1 MSDPTFT
8 GPPIAPQPSD
18 SPDAFNTKAFSFF
31 GWFAAFTNEM
41 GIAVPW
47 LGARAAEAQA
57 AATAADASKVAAGTS
72 ETNASAS
79 ATAANTSKTN
89 AATSATNAGNSAT
102 AAASS
107 ATAADGSKTAAATSA
122 TNALN
127 SATAAN
133 LSKVAAGTSET
144 NAAASAT
151 AANNSKVAAGTSE
164 TNAAASAAAALASK
178 NAAGASETSA
188 AASAATAGTSAT
200 AAVSAKTAAE
210 QAAAD
215 AAASAEQ
222 AAGGGEPTILPGTAA
237 QYFRGDKT
245 WRDFATDV
253 RAVALAGLS
262 TASGAVVAAT
272 DSVLVDIGKLQKQV
286 SDIAAS
292 LGNKVDAVAGK
303 GLSTQDYTTA
313 EQTKLAGIA
322 ASANNYTHPT
332 GDGNQHVPATGTVN
346 NGKVLKAGA
355 TAGSA
360 AWAALT
366 SADVGLNLV
375 NNTSDAN
382 KPVSTAQ
389 QVLFN
394 TKAPLTTPTIIG
406 LREAVIAM
414 PASNIDL
421 AAGNRFSKTIAA
433 NTTFT
438 LSNPPAA
445 NTCQVIVLRLTVSA
459 GVPTFWAGVVWD
471 KGTPPTL
478 TAGKTCEIAFL
489 VGPNGTS
496 TTAALIAGDSR

>member
-1 MSDPTFT
+1 M
-8 GPPIAPQPSD
+8 
-18 SPDAFNTKAFSFF
+18 
-31 GWFAAFTNEM
+31 
-41 GIAVPW
+41 
-47 LGARAAEAQA
+47 AQ
-57 AATAADASKVAAGTS
+57 KFI
-72 ETNASAS
+72 
-79 ATAANTSKTN
+79 
-89 AATSATNAGNSAT
+89 NAGRFELLSDLTSGAT
-102 AAASS
+102 
-107 ATAADGSKTAAATSA
+107 TI
-122 TNALN
+122 
-127 SATAAN
+127 N
-133 LSKVAAGTSET
+133 L
-144 NAAASAT
+144 
-151 AANNSKVAAGTSE
+151 
-164 TNAAASAAAALASK
+164 L
-178 NAAGASETSA
+178 AAGALLPVASVGTGPLTSGDWFKLVLQDGGSYEVVAVRSHASGSDQMTNVLRGQEGTTAQAWPAGTVIGNRWTAGDADALSA
-188 AASAATAGTSAT
+188 AVAG
-200 AAVSAKTAAE
+200 
-210 QAAAD
+210 
-215 AAASAEQ
+215 
-222 AAGGGEPTILPGTAA
+222 
-237 QYFRGDKT
+237 
-245 WRDFATDV
+245 
-253 RAVALAGLS
+253 
-262 TASGAVVAAT
+262 
-272 DSVLVDIGKLQKQV
+272 
-286 SDIAAS
+286 
-292 LGNKVDAVAGK
+292 KVDAVAGK
-303 GLSTQDYTTA
+303 GLSTQDYTAA

-438 LSNPPAA
+438 IYNPPAA